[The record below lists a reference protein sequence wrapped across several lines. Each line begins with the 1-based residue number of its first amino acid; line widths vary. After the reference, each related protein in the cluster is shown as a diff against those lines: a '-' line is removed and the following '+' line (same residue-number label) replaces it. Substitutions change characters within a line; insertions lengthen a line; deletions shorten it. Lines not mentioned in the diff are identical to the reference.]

1 MERAGLEAGDEL
13 ALIQRAAAG
22 DHGAFRLLVL
32 AYEPRLLAHL
42 TQTLGDSE
50 AARDVAQDTFL
61 SAFRALPRWR
71 PPDRLPVSSRQAEA
85 VAGDSSSGGATT
97 AMRLLSPWLYRIAT
111 NRALSVLR
119 AQPPSASL
127 DAAAPGREP
136 ALVGGPSLEDRCAAR
151 DLLRSALGRLAAED
165 AACLVLHFVAGERYG
180 EIAER
185 LGMTGEAVRK
195 RIARALVALRAAY
208 KALDVEVPV

>member
-71 PPDRLPVSSRQAEA
+71 PPDRLAASSRQAEA
-85 VAGDSSSGGATT
+85 VAGDSNSGGAT
-97 AMRLLSPWLYRIAT
+97 
-111 NRALSVLR
+111 
-119 AQPPSASL
+119 
-127 DAAAPGREP
+127 AA
-136 ALVGGPSLEDRCAAR
+136 
-151 DLLRSALGRLAAED
+151 
-165 AACLVLHFVAGERYG
+165 
-180 EIAER
+180 
-185 LGMTGEAVRK
+185 
-195 RIARALVALRAAY
+195 
-208 KALDVEVPV
+208 